1 METEEVP
8 AQEEKK
14 EEEEKPVVAEVKKAE
29 PAKPL
34 SKKE

>member
-1 METEEVP
+1 
-8 AQEEKK
+8 
-14 EEEEKPVVAEVKKAE
+14 VAEVKKAE